1 MQFDDCV
8 GLRVSPCFKG
18 SRDNDEKR
26 KVKWQ
31 NEGNMNINFR
41 IFGLPQLNLSL
52 SRVQTLVGLTAGI
65 LSITGA
71 LVAFF
76 KPAPDK
82 GRLVAIV
89 QDAKTDKAVPD
100 ATVEVLTPLDVLI
113 TTLKPNQ
120 SGEAHCTLGEGR
132 YRLRVNHPRYLSEV
146 RDIQLISSQN
156 TEVRVQLR
164 TGNPF
169 GNAVRRVIHH

>member
-1 MQFDDCV
+1 M
-8 GLRVSPCFKG
+8 SPCFKG
-18 SRDNDEKR
+18 SRDIDENR
-26 KVKWQ
+26 KAQWQ

-52 SRVQTLVGLTAGI
+52 SKVQTLVGLTAGI
-65 LSITGA
+65 LSISGA

-82 GRLVAIV
+82 GKLVAIV
-89 QDAKTDKAVPD
+89 QDAKTDKAVSD
-100 ATVEVLTPLDVLI
+100 ATIEVLTPTDVLI
-113 TTLKPNQ
+113 TTLKPDY
-120 SGEAHCTLGEGR
+120 SGEAHFTLGEGR
-132 YRLRVNHPRYLSEV
+132 YRLRVSHPRYLSEV

-164 TGNPF
+164 SGSSI